1 MQLQIRVILRDLEA
15 ILRETIRYKLV
26 ENFVIFQLNGWLQL
40 FVEYEESY
48 EVMNLDNCVQFESVS
63 VLRHSF
69 GMHFRIC

>member
-1 MQLQIRVILRDLEA
+1 VQLQIRVILRDLEA